1 MFQPGP
7 KKIHYV
13 FPTLPP
19 PKQFGT
25 PSFFGGKTE
34 KHIRVQTKKLDAWE
48 IWDRHSKLATQRKPK
63 VI

>member
-34 KHIRVQTKKLDAWE
+34 KHIRVQTKKLDA
-48 IWDRHSKLATQRKPK
+48 
-63 VI
+63 